1 MRDSVKAASTAGVHN
16 QPEAAAL
23 ASLASAPLAPPGSI
37 LLDFGVQL
45 SGLSSSQHDKFTVL
59 VHPEWA
65 PLGAAR
71 LIELVKQGF
80 YSETRFFRVV
90 PNFMVQWGI
99 SGDPA
104 TSAKWRSNTIKDD
117 EVKTSNK
124 RGTLTFATSGKDQ
137 RTTQIFI
144 NFKDNAFLDKMGFS
158 PVGEVVA
165 GMDVVDRIYSGYG
178 EKPNQGRI
186 QSEGTAYLQH
196 NFPDLSYILSATVR
210 AEGASAAGLSHA

>member
-1 MRDSVKAASTAGVHN
+1 MGAEMANHCCNDRHCGKNQAAKRGGLTSGRKAQIYGFVVFGVLVATWLGGMAVMMVRSQADTAHTAILKTVDDYKNKVQPGLLKSVENFKKVGNSFGDLAKNDKKMRDSVKAASTAGVHN

-104 TSAKWRSNTIKDD
+104 TSAKW
-117 EVKTSNK
+117 
-124 RGTLTFATSGKDQ
+124 
-137 RTTQIFI
+137 
-144 NFKDNAFLDKMGFS
+144 
-158 PVGEVVA
+158 
-165 GMDVVDRIYSGYG
+165 
-178 EKPNQGRI
+178 
-186 QSEGTAYLQH
+186 
-196 NFPDLSYILSATVR
+196 
-210 AEGASAAGLSHA
+210 